1 MKPRMDSASPT
12 LPIFAQM
19 IAACAVE
26 PFVIHI
32 FAPFSTQPSLV
43 SFATVIMPAGLDP

>member
-1 MKPRMDSASPT
+1 MKPRIESASSSFPV
-12 LPIFAQM
+12 FAQM

-32 FAPFSTQPSLV
+32 LAPFSTQPSLV
-43 SFATVIMPAGLDP
+43 SLAVVIIPAGLEP